1 MHNLFL
7 KIFLW
12 FWLTVVLVGATLVV
26 TTVLTRSQAQQE
38 WRTPL
43 ALNLPREARE
53 SASVYEQQGAEGLRN
68 HFLALESKQQPNFG
82 LRFYLFDSEAHDLL
96 SDNGLPEQAKYM
108 VYAAQ
113 EDALVGHSG
122 LEQYALQKV
131 RTVKGVYTFLAI
143 FAPAPL
149 PLPVL
154 LKQLGAVALVR
165 MGVVLLV
172 AVAFCFWLTR
182 YITGPVVQL
191 GHVAEMIANG
201 HLGARASKEIRAR
214 RDEIGRLGLTFDRMA
229 ARIESLIGAQQRLL
243 GVVSHELR
251 SPLGRLC
258 VALGLLRQCPE
269 QERAEYL
276 DRIELEAEH
285 LDTLIG
291 QLLTLARVDAGVNP
305 EVREAF
311 DLETLVREIAA
322 DGDFEAQSFDCSV
335 IVNSAARCALVG
347 DPENVR
353 RAIENVV
360 RNAIRYTDAGTSVEI
375 DLTRDDVSVPAE
387 ALLRVRDHGLGVPEA
402 HLEDIFR
409 PFHRV
414 PEARNTTS
422 DGAGLGL
429 AITDRIVRRM
439 GGRVTARNAVQ
450 RGLIVEIRLPLQ
462 GRQQQANI
470 MTPAEPH
477 PAST

>member
-1 MHNLFL
+1 
-7 KIFLW
+7 
-12 FWLTVVLVGATLVV
+12 
-26 TTVLTRSQAQQE
+26 
-38 WRTPL
+38 
-43 ALNLPREARE
+43 
-53 SASVYEQQGAEGLRN
+53 
-68 HFLALESKQQPNFG
+68 
-82 LRFYLFDSEAHDLL
+82 
-96 SDNGLPEQAKYM
+96 
-108 VYAAQ
+108 
-113 EDALVGHSG
+113 
-122 LEQYALQKV
+122 
-131 RTVKGVYTFLAI
+131 
-143 FAPAPL
+143 
-149 PLPVL
+149 
-154 LKQLGAVALVR
+154 
-165 MGVVLLV
+165 
-172 AVAFCFWLTR
+172 
-182 YITGPVVQL
+182 
-191 GHVAEMIANG
+191 VAEMIANG

-285 LDTLIG
+285 LDKLIG

-429 AITDRIVRRM
+429 AITDRIVRRRA
-439 GGRVTARNAVQ
+439 GNCAKCGSARLDRRDSLATARSPTAGQHNDA
-450 RGLIVEIRLPLQ
+450 RR
-462 GRQQQANI
+462 A
-470 MTPAEPH
+470 
-477 PAST
+477 ASGKHVKGQSVG